1 MLQKITD
8 LWPSLLRQERN
19 LLPDGDDPVDDGPEE
34 LPEGDED
41 IAVAFKNLRWTR
53 VIDLQDYEE

>member
-8 LWPSLLRQERN
+8 LWPTLLRQYQGLESEEDAEATN
-19 LLPDGDDPVDDGPEE
+19 EEEAQPEH
-34 LPEGDED
+34 DED

-53 VIDLQDYEE
+53 VISLRDFKE